1 MAIQYDMHMH
11 SSFST
16 DSDAPME
23 DMVRRAME
31 LNLVGICFTEHMDL
45 EYPEGNFPAY
55 PEPFVADS
63 GAVLAE
69 IQRLR
74 ESFPSFWIGFGL
86 EFGMQA
92 HLAGEFHSIA
102 ADWPLD
108 FIVASQHLVDSLDP
122 YYPDSWEGTDPSVLI
137 GHYYE
142 EMLSNLKTMEEWDTL
157 AHMDY
162 IIRYIPEEKAV
173 KGCVYDSMEH
183 HADLIDEILRHVI
196 YAKKCLEVN
205 TSGYKYGLGQPNPTP
220 SILRRY
226 RELGGERITIGADA
240 HAPEHIAFAF
250 DRVRSLLR
258 SMGYRSYCVFEGR
271 HMREIPL

>member
-1 MAIQYDMHMH
+1 M
-11 SSFST
+11 
-16 DSDAPME
+16 
-23 DMVRRAME
+23 
-31 LNLVGICFTEHMDL
+31 
-45 EYPEGNFPAY
+45 
-55 PEPFVADS
+55 
-63 GAVLAE
+63 
-69 IQRLR
+69 
-74 ESFPSFWIGFGL
+74 
-86 EFGMQA
+86 
-92 HLAGEFHSIA
+92 
-102 ADWPLD
+102 
-108 FIVASQHLVDSLDP
+108 
-122 YYPDSWEGTDPSVLI
+122 
-137 GHYYE
+137 
-142 EMLSNLKTMEEWDTL
+142 MLSNLKTMEEWDTL
-157 AHMDY
+157 AHMGY
-162 IIRYIPEEKAV
+162 IIRYIPKEKAV